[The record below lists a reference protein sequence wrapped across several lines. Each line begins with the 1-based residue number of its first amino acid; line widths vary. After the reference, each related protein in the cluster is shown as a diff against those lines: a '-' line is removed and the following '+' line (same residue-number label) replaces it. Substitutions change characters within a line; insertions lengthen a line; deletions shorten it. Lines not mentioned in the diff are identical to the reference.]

1 MAVYSKILAVF
12 LLLLLSCL
20 AGIAVTAQQTRQ
32 GQESRSGK
40 GKAVH
45 EYSPEDVLPDA
56 QEDEN
61 PRERKVQTGRPKQPN
76 TKPVLSAARENPMP
90 PAMSTVKS
98 AENKATSQSPT
109 VVSPP
114 ATAQTNSHTQDT
126 ERNRPHQK
134 KLFISVSLFFLV
146 LVTLF
151 YFILKFIQER
161 RVDYQAIN
169 SQTQIERPSEAM
181 QESTESEAPTDL
193 HVQSTSKVARGMKN
207 KVRKVHNT

>member
-1 MAVYSKILAVF
+1 MAVYPKILAVF
-12 LLLLLSCL
+12 LPLLLSCL
-20 AGIAVTAQQTRQ
+20 AGIAVTAQETRQ
-32 GQESRSGK
+32 GQASRSGK

-61 PRERKVQTGRPKQPN
+61 PRQRKVQTGRPKQTN
-76 TKPVLSAARENPMP
+76 IKPVLSAARENPMP
-90 PAMSTVKS
+90 PPIPTVKP
-98 AENKATSQSPT
+98 ADNKAQSPT
-109 VVSPP
+109 AVSPP
-114 ATAQTNSHTQDT
+114 ASAQTNFPTQDT

-146 LVTLF
+146 LVSLF

-169 SQTQIERPSEAM
+169 SQTQIEHPSEAM
-181 QESTESEAPTDL
+181 QESTESEAPTEL
-193 HVQSTSKVARGMKN
+193 HLQSTGKVARGVKN